1 MTPQPTRRAVLAA
14 LAGAG
19 PVAAA
24 LSPVGQYLDIAAPL
38 SGSLWDTVGQ
48 TPETVNSEYGSATIT
63 YDDYHVPHVEAD
75 SEKAAYFAVGYT
87 QAADRLGEMD
97 LVRRRA
103 EGTLAAAVGEQGIE
117 NDRFAAK
124 MDFRGAAA
132 ASREAIRGTETE
144 AVVQAYTDGVNAYME
159 SGPAGVEFGILGY
172 DPDEWT
178 VLDTALV
185 GVQLS
190 WFLTGSF
197 DALRRSVV
205 ADAFDAETRRA
216 LYPEQLDHEV
226 PILRP
231 GETGGD
237 LRGVNAVSLA
247 DKSGDGDTASA
258 DTANGDSPRVDP
270 DLLTWLSN
278 FEEPRIVG
286 SNSWVVSGDVT
297 ASGEPIVCND
307 PHLALQ
313 APPIWYQQHVSTGE
327 RTVRGGALVG
337 TPFVIIGEN
346 DHGAWGLTNVG
357 ADVIDF
363 YDYETRDSPDGKQYR
378 YDGEWR
384 DFERE
389 RRTIEVA
396 GGENEQVTVRKTVH
410 GVYLDREV
418 NDETRAIGVAWTGM
432 SDTREMQ
439 AIHEWS
445 KSTGMESFRAATEKM
460 DVPTQNLVYAD
471 REGNTLY
478 QMSGKIPIRRV
489 DGEVVR
495 GGRVFDGS
503 AGEAEWDGFEPFGE
517 SSWDGFVPY
526 DQKPA
531 VLNPTYVGTANQR
544 TANDPLYPI
553 GQRFDS
559 GFRGVRIYERLD
571 AAASRGDIDREFVKS
586 LQTDVLSVRAR
597 MLVPAIL
604 DARDEMPSKADE
616 WLDTLESWDY
626 RMERGSKGA
635 LCFRHFF
642 DAFERLT
649 WKDDFEAV
657 GLGEEFW
664 PQEWVLATLS
674 PDSDFFE
681 GDRASV
687 LAEAMGQAVDT
698 IDSEG
703 WETYGEYNVTAID
716 HPFGAQVPGLNYE
729 RMATNGTPETVW
741 AFSTEGSY
749 GASYRLLADFGTHSS
764 DVIPGGNDGSPFS
777 DHYEDQLSLWARGK
791 YRRLSAPPSGDPD
804 VTVEEG
810 KR

>member
-1 MTPQPTRRAVLAA
+1 MPPSPTRRAVLAA

-24 LSPVGQYLDIAAPL
+24 LSPVGQFLDVAAPL
-38 SGSLWDTVGQ
+38 SGSVWDTIGR
-48 TPETVNSEYGSATIT
+48 TPETVESEYGTATIT
-63 YDDYHVPHVEAD
+63 YDDYHVPHVEAE
-75 SEKAAYFAVGYT
+75 SERAAYFAVGYA

-103 EGTLAAAVGEQGIE
+103 RGTLAAAVGEQGRE

-124 MDFRGAAA
+124 MDFLGAAK

-144 AVVQAYTDGVNAYME
+144 RVVQAYADGVNAYME
-159 SGPAGVEFGILGY
+159 SGPLGVEFGVLGY
-172 DPDEWT
+172 EPDEWT

-197 DALRRSVV
+197 DALRRSVREE
-205 ADAFDAETRRA
+205 AFDAETLSA
-216 LYPEQLDHEV
+216 LYPDELDHGA
-226 PILRP
+226 PIVRP
-231 GETGGD
+231 GETGGEVH
-237 LRGVNAVSLA
+237 GVTSVSFGE
-247 DKSGDGDTASA
+247 SGSSTGSGQSE
-258 DTANGDSPRVDP
+258 NMPSVDP
-270 DLLTWLSN
+270 ELLSWLST
-278 FEEPRIVG
+278 FEEPGIVG

-327 RTVRGGALVG
+327 RTVRGGAVVG
-337 TPFVIIGEN
+337 TPFVTIGEN

-363 YDYETRDSPDGKQYR
+363 YDYETRENPDGNGKQYR
-378 YDGEWR
+378 YRGEWR

-389 RRTIEVA
+389 QRTIDVA
-396 GGENEQVTVRKTVH
+396 GGENETVTVRKTVH

-432 SDTREMQ
+432 SQTREME
-439 AIHEWS
+439 AIHEWG

-471 REGNTLY
+471 RDGNTLY
-478 QMSGKIPIRRV
+478 QMSGKIPVRRI
-489 DGEVVR
+489 DGDVAR

-503 AGEAEWDGFEPFGE
+503 AGEAEWAGFEPFGE
-517 SSWDGFVPY
+517 SSWDGFIPY

-531 VLNPTYVGTANQR
+531 VINPTYIGTANQR
-544 TANDPLYPI
+544 TADDTIYPI
-553 GQRFDS
+553 GQQYDS

-571 AAASRGDIDREFVKS
+571 AAATEGDIDREFVRS

-604 DARDEMPSKADE
+604 DARDEMPSKAEE
-616 WLDTLESWDY
+616 WLDALDGWEY
-626 RMERGSKGA
+626 RMERESKAA
-635 LCFRHFF
+635 LAFRHFY

-649 WKDDFEAV
+649 WKDDFEDA

-664 PQEWVLATLS
+664 PQEWVLVTLPADS
-674 PDSDFFE
+674 PFFD

-687 LAEAMGQAVDT
+687 LAEAMGEAVDT
-698 IDSEG
+698 IESEG
-703 WETYGEYNVTAID
+703 WETYGDYNVTAID
-716 HPFGAQVPGLNYE
+716 HPFGGQVPGLNYE
-729 RMATNGTPETVW
+729 RLSTNGSPETVW
-741 AFSTEGSY
+741 SFSTEGSY
-749 GASYRLLADFGTHSS
+749 GASYRLLADFGGYSS
-764 DVIPGGNDGSPFS
+764 DVIPGGNDGSPFGDS
-777 DHYEDQLSLWARGK
+777 YEDQLPLWARGE
-791 YRRLSAPPSGDPD
+791 YRRLNDPPGGDTD

-810 KR
+810 DE

>member
-1 MTPQPTRRAVLAA
+1 MPPSPTRRALLAA
-14 LAGAG
+14 LAGGG

-24 LSPVGQYLDIAAPL
+24 LSPVGQFLDIAAPL
-38 SGSLWDTVGQ
+38 SGSLWEAIGP
-48 TPETVNSEYGSATIT
+48 TPETVESEYGTATIT
-63 YDDYHVPHVEAD
+63 YDDYHVPHIEAE
-75 SEKAAYFAVGYT
+75 SERAAYFAVGYA

-97 LVRRRA
+97 LVRRRSR
-103 EGTLAAAVGEQGIE
+103 GTLAAAVGEQGRE

-124 MDFRGAAA
+124 MDFLGAAR

-144 AVVQAYTDGVNAYME
+144 AAVQAYADGVNAYIE
-159 SGPAGVEFGILGY
+159 RGPVGAEFGILGY
-172 DPDEWT
+172 QPDEWT

-197 DALRRSVV
+197 DALRRSIRE
-205 ADAFDAETRRA
+205 DAFDDETLA
-216 LYPEQLDHEV
+216 TLYPDRLDHGS
-226 PILRP
+226 PIVRP
-231 GETGGD
+231 GQTGGE
-237 LRGVNAVSLA
+237 LYGVDS
-247 DKSGDGDTASA
+247 ASP
-258 DTANGDSPRVDP
+258 ANTEAPQATGTSPSVDP
-270 DLLTWLSN
+270 ELVDWLST

-327 RTVRGGALVG
+327 RTVRGGAVVG
-337 TPFVIIGEN
+337 TPFVTIGEN

-363 YDYETRDSPDGKQYR
+363 YDYETRDTPDSDGMQYR

-389 RRTIEVA
+389 QRTLEVA
-396 GGENEQVTVRKTVH
+396 GGENEQVTIRKTVH

-418 NDETRAIGVAWTGM
+418 NDETRSIGVAWTGM

-439 AIHEWS
+439 AIHEWG

-471 REGNTLY
+471 RDGNTLY
-478 QMSGKIPIRRV
+478 QMSGKIPIRRIG
-489 DGEVVR
+489 GEVVR

-503 AGEAEWDGFEPFGE
+503 AGEAEWGGFEPFGE
-517 SSWDGFVPY
+517 SSWEGFIPY

-531 VLNPTYVGTANQR
+531 VVNPAYIGTANQR
-544 TANDPLYPI
+544 TADTTTYPI
-553 GQRFDS
+553 GERYDS
-559 GFRGVRIYERLD
+559 GFRGIRVYERLD
-571 AAASRGDIDREFVKS
+571 AAASEGDIDREFVHS

-604 DARDEMPSKADE
+604 DARTEMPSKADE
-616 WLDTLESWDY
+616 WLDALDGWDY
-626 RMERGSKGA
+626 RMERGSKAA
-635 LCFRHFF
+635 LVFRHFY

-649 WKDDFEAV
+649 WKDDFEDA
-657 GLGEEFW
+657 GLSEEFW
-664 PQEWVLATLS
+664 PQEWVLVTL
-674 PDSDFFE
+674 PADSEFFD
-681 GDRASV
+681 GDRATV
-687 LAEAMGQAVDT
+687 LAEAMSEAVDT
-698 IDSEG
+698 IESEG
-703 WETYGEYNVTAID
+703 WEMYGDYNVTAID
-716 HPFGAQVPGLNYE
+716 HPFGEQVSGLNYE
-729 RMATNGTPETVW
+729 RIAANGTPETVA

-749 GASYRLLADFGTHSS
+749 GASYRLLADFGGRSS
-764 DVIPGGNDGSPFS
+764 DVIPGGNDGSAFADS
-777 DHYEDQLSLWARGK
+777 YEDQLPLWAHGK
-791 YRRLSAPPSGDPD
+791 YRRLNDPPDGDAD

-810 KR
+810 DG